1 MSHHDE
7 HADDGAVHAHVSPT
21 IFYVAI
27 FATLVVLTLVTVG
40 VSYVHLGP
48 MNLAVAV
55 LIASIKATLVVMF
68 FMHLRWDNKFNAL
81 IFICSLGFIG
91 IFFALTF
98 SDTEWR
104 TQQYSDAQ
112 GAKLLPADGKPA
124 PGGMPAREIA
134 PGHDAKGHEVHGGGD
149 KAAPAPS
156 GAPAPAHH

>member
-48 MNLAVAV
+48 ANLAVAV
-55 LIASIKATLVVMF
+55 VIASIKAALVVLF
-68 FMHLRWDNKFNAL
+68 FMHLRWDNKFNSL

-91 IFFALTF
+91 IFFAFTF
-98 SDTEWR
+98 SDTDWR
-104 TQQYSDAQ
+104 EKQYNEAQ
-112 GAKLLPADGKPA
+112 GAKILPADGKPA
-124 PGGMPAREIA
+124 PGGMPPREIKA
-134 PGHDAKGHEVHGGGD
+134 HDEKAAGHDAPKG
-149 KAAPAPS
+149 APAPS
-156 GAPAPAHH
+156 AAPAHH